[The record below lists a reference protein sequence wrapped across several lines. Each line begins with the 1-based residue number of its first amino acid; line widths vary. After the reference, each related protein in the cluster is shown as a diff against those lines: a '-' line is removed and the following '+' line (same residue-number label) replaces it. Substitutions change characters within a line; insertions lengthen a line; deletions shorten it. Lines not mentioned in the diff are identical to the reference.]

1 MKSKRECLGYDPIF
15 KPQSP
20 SSIQPAPYLLS
31 SASSN
36 VAFHP
41 RPPSYTSPT
50 PLSRPQSS
58 ATENTASSADP
69 DDFLP
74 LSQDVCLG
82 RSGSLITSTDNM
94 DDSNMRHDA
103 HEHPRAEDQTIR
115 RGKLPTRPSGLI
127 ELMICAK
134 DDRKRPLIDQNRS
147 HANKY

>member
-20 SSIQPAPYLLS
+20 SSIQPAQYLLS
-31 SASSN
+31 PASPN
-36 VAFHP
+36 AAFHP

-58 ATENTASSADP
+58 ATENTTSSVDP
-69 DDFLP
+69 NDFRP
-74 LSQDVCLG
+74 LSKDLCLG
-82 RSGSLITSTDNM
+82 RANSVTASTETM
-94 DDSNMRHDA
+94 DDSDMRRDA

-115 RGKLPTRPSGLI
+115 RGKLPTRLSRLI

-134 DDRKRPLIDQNRS
+134 TIAKAAD
-147 HANKY
+147 